1 MANRNVAEILKM
13 TIRQPLARL
22 SESEA
27 AERAERL
34 RLAGHGFS
42 TARPQSE
49 TPKFQEFRK
58 DWQRMM
64 VREE

>member
-27 AERAERL
+27 AER
-34 RLAGHGFS
+34 
-42 TARPQSE
+42 PQSE